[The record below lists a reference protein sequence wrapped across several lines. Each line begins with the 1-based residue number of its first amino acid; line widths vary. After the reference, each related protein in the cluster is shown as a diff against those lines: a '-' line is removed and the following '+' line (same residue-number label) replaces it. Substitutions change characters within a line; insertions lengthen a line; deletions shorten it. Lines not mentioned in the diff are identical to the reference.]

1 VGSSAKLAGRIAFL
15 QERRSGLWRNQQRL
29 LLGPLH
35 RRPVRVPLSNG
46 RHLVRLYVA
55 AENAP
60 QGEAFWTAPR
70 VVRVH

>member
-1 VGSSAKLAGRIAFL
+1 MV
-15 QERRSGLWRNQQRL
+15 
-29 LLGPLH
+29 LGPLH
-35 RRPVRVPLSNG
+35 PRPVRIPLANG

-60 QGEAFWTAPR
+60 GGEAFWTSPR

>member
-1 VGSSAKLAGRIAFL
+1 MASSAKLAGRVAFL
-15 QERRSGLWRNQQRL
+15 QERRSGRWHNEQRL

-35 RRPVRVPLSNG
+35 LRPVRLPLSNG

-60 QGEAFWTAPR
+60 QGAAFWTAPR